1 MHQFFKETAKA
12 ERYEAGTGSGRTH
25 CTTPEKP
32 LQLTTQTTESRGV
45 AGSKTSLCRKDVTDV
60 YRDHFNGGYIVQAKI
75 VSYQALSGSSRVCDR
90 WQVCISRVSG
100 AIFAAIFTASYS
112 WLLAVRAL

>member
-1 MHQFFKETAKA
+1 MHQFFKETAEA
-12 ERYEAGTGSGRTH
+12 ERYEAGTDSGRTH

-45 AGSKTSLCRKDVTDV
+45 AGSITSLCRKDVTDV
-60 YRDHFNGGYIVQAKI
+60 YRDHFNSGDIVQAKI

-90 WQVCISRVSG
+90 WQFSSVG
-100 AIFAAIFTASYS
+100 
-112 WLLAVRAL
+112 